1 MPPEDPTLQLIAV
14 SCWHL
19 QKALEIMDNG
29 DIIFLE
35 DESKVRGL
43 QVVFQILHFNEN
55 FTSKVHPPYFS
66 GFLLTWCRLW
76 ICTSPNISNVGST
89 WQMRA

>member
-43 QVVFQILHFNEN
+43 QVVFQILHFNQ
-55 FTSKVHPPYFS
+55 KLHK
-66 GFLLTWCRLW
+66 
-76 ICTSPNISNVGST
+76 
-89 WQMRA
+89 